1 VQQSE
6 KIRENVKKFCNSIYT
21 ALLIAWLLLCPGF
34 VVSGG
39 FFCPGFV
46 CPGFVCLGFVRV
58 PVVRF
63 CVLRF
68 DLKRDPYLVLN
79 SSPIF
84 ECNNMTISRNMKV
97 NFVAKPYPHLRTPR
111 LRVTKFK
118 PIRFQRKSF
127 FLLSTKSKFQ
137 RNFILISSKF
147 RCLDFPVFRFRCRNR
162 NCNFGFDFDWLLS
175 TKSKFRRSFILFSS
189 KFRCRRNRNFN
200 FSFDFDIGIPT
211 VEIEIEIPI
220 TFSNFDQKF
229 RKSRNLFRWKP

>member
-127 FLLSTKSKFQ
+127 FFTFDEIEIPTKFYPNFVKVSMFGFSGISISMSKSELQF
-137 RNFILISSKF
+137 RFWFRLITFDEIKIPTKFHSVFVKISMSSKSEF
-147 RCLDFPVFRFRCRNR
+147 QFQFRFWYWNS
-162 NCNFGFDFDWLLS
+162 D
-175 TKSKFRRSFILFSS
+175 
-189 KFRCRRNRNFN
+189 RRNRN
-200 FSFDFDIGIPT
+200 
-211 VEIEIEIPI
+211 
-220 TFSNFDQKF
+220 
-229 RKSRNLFRWKP
+229 RNSDYFQ